1 MRTLLN
7 VALALV
13 VVLVACYGTSRY
25 LTQVPEYDV
34 LGPLAPLSAQEQ
46 ERIPRLKAHVAALAS
61 GERNIAHY
69 DQLEKAAQ
77 YIEQQLTTYNLK
89 PIRHEFSVGGKTV
102 RNIEAVYEPPGAA
115 PTGTIVVGAHYDSAP
130 GSPGAEDN
138 ATGVAALL
146 EFAHDFAVP
155 PQVGAKRLRIFFFVN
170 GAPPYFKTND
180 MGSLRMA
187 KDLAARG
194 EKVVAMYSLDS
205 LGYYSREPKSQ
216 KYPPLIG
223 TLLPKTGDFLSVV
236 GLLNARTLARHITQ
250 IFPTHSKFPLLSA
263 VGPPL
268 IPSLDVSDNWA
279 FAQIGVP
286 AVIFTDT
293 GPLRYPHFGQ
303 PTDTP
308 DKINYEDLARVTQG
322 IIPVFRQA
330 IK

>member
-25 LTQVPEYDV
+25 LTQTPEYDV
-34 LGPLAPLSAQEQ
+34 IGPLPPLSAQEQ
-46 ERIPRLKAHVAALAS
+46 DRIPRLKAHVEALAS
-61 GERNIAHY
+61 AERNIAHY

-77 YIEQQLTTYNLK
+77 YIEQQLATYNLK
-89 PIRHEFSVGGKTV
+89 PIRHDFTVDGKAV
-102 RNIEAVYEPPGAA
+102 RNIEVVYEPPGVAL
-115 PTGTIVVGAHYDSAP
+115 TGTVVVGAHYDSAP

-146 EFAHDFAVP
+146 EFARDFSVP
-155 PQVGAKRLRIFFFVN
+155 LKIGTKRLRIVFFVN

-194 EKVVAMYSLDS
+194 EKVAAMFSLDS
-205 LGYYSREPKSQ
+205 LGYYSREPRSQ

-236 GLLNARTLARHITQ
+236 GLLNARTLARSTTRV
-250 IFPTHSKFPLLSA
+250 FPAYSKFPLLSA
-263 VGPPL
+263 VGPSL
-268 IPSLDVSDNWA
+268 IPTLDVSDNWA
-279 FAQIGVP
+279 FAQTGVP
-286 AVIFTDT
+286 ALIFTDT

-308 DKINYEDLARVTQG
+308 DKIKYEDLARVTQG
-322 IIPVFRQA
+322 IIPIFREAMQ
-330 IK
+330 

>member
-7 VALALV
+7 VALALI
-13 VVLVACYGTSRY
+13 VVLVAWYGTTRY
-25 LTQVPEYDV
+25 LTQAPEYDV
-34 LGPLAPLSAQEQ
+34 LGPLPPLGAQEQ
-46 ERIPRLKAHVAALAS
+46 ERVPRLKAHVAALAS
-61 GERNIAHY
+61 GERNIGHY

-77 YIEQQLTTYNLK
+77 YIEQQLTTYHLK
-89 PIRHEFSVGGKTV
+89 PIRHEFTAGGKTV
-102 RNIEAVYEPPGAA
+102 RNIEAVYEPPGVAL
-115 PTGTIVVGAHYDSAP
+115 TGTVVVGAHYDSAP

-146 EFAHDFAVP
+146 EIAHDLAVP
-155 PQVGAKRLRIFFFVN
+155 PRRGTKRLRMFFFVN

-180 MGSLRMA
+180 MGSLRVA

-194 EKVVAMYSLDS
+194 EKVAAMYSLDS

-236 GLLNARTLARHITQ
+236 GLLNARTIARHTTQ
-250 IFPTHSKFPLLSA
+250 LFPNYSKFPLLSA
-263 VGPPL
+263 VGPSL

-279 FAQIGVP
+279 FAQTGVP

-293 GPLRYPHFGQ
+293 GPLRYPHFGL

-308 DKINYEDLARVTQG
+308 EKIKYEDLARVTQG
-322 IIPVFRQA
+322 IIFLLRQA
-330 IK
+330 VQ